1 MERAV
6 AIKKLNKLIGK
17 GFGYRID
24 NKAPSPE
31 ERVAAKAELVT
42 ERAKR
47 DDLDKKCNER
57 RRVVLE
63 ADAEYQNLLTEYKIA
78 RKQTDI
84 LSGMT
89 YRKKITVGST
99 NGMFFVVEADGD
111 SWEEVINKVENKSAV
126 A

>member
-6 AIKKLNKLIGK
+6 AIRKLGKLIGK

-24 NKAPSPE
+24 NKAPSSG
-31 ERVAAKAELVT
+31 ERIAAKAELVT

-57 RRVVLE
+57 RIAILM
-63 ADAEYQNLLTEYKIA
+63 ADAEYQKLRTEYMAA

-89 YRKKITVGST
+89 YRKKITVGAT
-99 NGMFFVVEADGD
+99 NGMFFVVMAVGD
-111 SWEEVINKVENKSAV
+111 SWEEVISKVETKKLPV
-126 A
+126 